1 MRSKRSR
8 HVKTVMRWHG
18 DASRI
23 SGL

>member
-8 HVKTVMRWHG
+8 RVKTVMRWHG